1 MNLIMEQKVHE
12 INMKL
17 VDICT
22 DCYAH
27 LVDNTIYLYV
37 NNEFTEMLYVD
48 DIESVENPLPFIISE
63 IELSSRPSLYEC
75 VELVN

>member
-1 MNLIMEQKVHE
+1 MEQKVHQ

-27 LVDNTIYLYV
+27 LVDNSIYLYV

-48 DIESVENPLPFIISE
+48 DIENSETPLPLIINE
-63 IELSSRPSLYEC
+63 IELSSRPSLYKC
-75 VELVN
+75 VELLS